1 MTRDGAETFSS
12 GGSGDADQFLIEER
26 LVLQVPSRTELS
38 GRLDETY
45 RRGRR
50 YERRAL
56 GKRRREARFE
66 FATLLWFGRIGG
78 AACFV
83 STKLLRQRRLSVPWL
98 RSVNALLP
106 VLRRVDALS
115 RVTGLSLLACAE
127 KHWTRLR
134 EWK

>member
-1 MTRDGAETFSS
+1 M
-12 GGSGDADQFLIEER
+12 
-26 LVLQVPSRTELS
+26 LQVPSRTELS
-38 GRLDETY
+38 GSLDEVY

-66 FATLLWFGRIGG
+66 FATLRWSGRIGG

-83 STKLLRQRRLSVPWL
+83 STKRLRPRCLSVPSL
-98 RSVNALLP
+98 RPVNALLP
-106 VLRRVDALS
+106 VLRRVDALW

-127 KHWTRLR
+127 KHGTRIR